1 MRLTLWL
8 ERRFRPP
15 EGRVIFLLLVLAALS
30 AAVGGMVAEWVP
42 GDELFWHTAL
52 VGVLIGRWLGC
63 TRMRGR
69 WAALLLAACGVVYA
83 GWWVTNLIPPL
94 GAVLGAAWRRDWLL
108 ALTWLQEVETRAA
121 MLAGEV
127 GAWIGT
133 WLGRGGT
140 PGPMVS
146 LFWMALVLWVGAAF
160 AGWMVARGR
169 HPLLAFFPLGGALT
183 LSVYLGDAGIEY
195 LLLFMACVVMMT
207 PPMTLRREEQGW
219 DSRQV
224 GYSEEFRFDALM
236 AAAAAVAIFLATAVI
251 FPNVRVWAVVDWFWQ
266 RAQGPQQ
273 AAGEVLER
281 AFPGARPATGG
292 GSRVGGLGAMLPR
305 EHLLGGNPALE
316 QTVVMHVVTDDPPPV
331 YIPDE
336 EARPR
341 QTFYWRGTVYS
352 DYAGVGWRQG
362 PTEAVLQPPYAS
374 LGPPQRPGRRPLRQ
388 EFTLL
393 VPHGVTLYAAG
404 DPHSVDRAV
413 TARRLPGSD
422 DLVALEGRADDY
434 HVLSLVPQ
442 VPARELAEA
451 SATYPP
457 QIEEVYLAL
466 PVRLPERVVD
476 LATKATAEADTPYAQ
491 ALALEAYLR
500 SFPYDLEVA
509 KPPEGRD
516 VVDYFLFD
524 LQRGYCDYFASA
536 MVVMARS
543 VGIPARLAV
552 GYAMGYYDFQ
562 QGAYVV
568 TERDAH
574 AWPELYFSDY
584 GWIPFEPTSGL
595 APLERGEEA
604 EELDFSP
611 LALPALPERPWW
623 VQMQVEARLVWLRW
637 RWWALAVVMVLVMV
651 GAGWRAWRRRL
662 TGLSGEE
669 RVALT
674 YIRLQALASRL
685 GVPVHPWDTP
695 AEFTAAVEQELTR
708 RRPRGTWLGKA
719 VRAGVEQALAG
730 IVLVTRVYEQVS
742 YAPAPPDPALM
753 HRAWQEEWRLQ
764 WRLWGLWVL
773 SNGPRGATG
782 YSEAVSASSTWSD
795 RTVGS

>member
-1 MRLTLWL
+1 MGLMGWLW
-8 ERRFRPP
+8 RRFRPA
-15 EGRVIFLLLVLAALS
+15 EGRLVFCLLILAALS
-30 AAVGGMVAEWVP
+30 AAVGGMAAEWVP

-52 VGVLIGRWLGC
+52 VGVLVGRWLGR

-69 WAALLLAACGVVYA
+69 WAALLLAAGGVVYV
-83 GWWVTNLIPPL
+83 GWWVTNLTPPL
-94 GAVLGAAWRRDWLL
+94 WAVLGAAWRDDWPL
-108 ALTWLQEVETRAA
+108 ALTWLQEAEARVA
-121 MLAGEV
+121 MLTGEIA
-127 GAWIGT
+127 AWIGT

-146 LFWMALVLWVGAAF
+146 LFWMAMVLWGGAAF
-160 AGWMVARGR
+160 AGWMLNRKR
-169 HPLLAFFPLGGALT
+169 HPLLAFLPLGGALT

-207 PPMTLRREEQGW
+207 PPMTLRLEEQEW

-224 GYSEEFRFDALM
+224 DYSEEFRFDALM
-236 AAAAAVAIFLATAVI
+236 AALVAVVIFLATAVT
-251 FPNVRVWAVVDWFWQ
+251 FPNVRVWAIVDWFWRQ
-266 RAQGPQQ
+266 AQEPQQ
-273 AAGEVLER
+273 AAGQVLER

-292 GSRVGGLGAMLPR
+292 GPWSGGTGAVLPR

-316 QTVVMHVVTDDPPPV
+316 RTVVMRVVTDDPPPV
-331 YIPDE
+331 YVPDE
-336 EARPR
+336 EVRPQ
-341 QTFYWRGTVYS
+341 QTFYWRGTIYS
-352 DYAGVGWRQG
+352 DYVGVGWRQG
-362 PTEAVLQPPYAS
+362 PTEDVLQPPYAS

-393 VPHGVTLYAAG
+393 VPHGATLYAAG

-413 TARRLPGSD
+413 TVRRLPGSD
-422 DLVALEGRADDY
+422 DLVALEGRADNY

-442 VPARELAEA
+442 VTARELAEA
-451 SATYPP
+451 LVTYPP
-457 QIEEVYLAL
+457 QIEDVYLAL
-466 PVRLPERVVD
+466 PARLPERVVD
-476 LATKATAEADTPYAQ
+476 LATEATAEADTPYEQ

-500 SFPYDLEVA
+500 SFPYDLEVTR
-509 KPPEGRD
+509 PPEGRD

-552 GYAMGYYDFQ
+552 GYAMGSYDFQ

-568 TERDAH
+568 TEKDAH
-574 AWPELYFSDY
+574 AWPELYFPDY

-595 APLERGEEA
+595 APLRRGEETD
-604 EELDFSP
+604 ELEFSL
-611 LALPALPERPWW
+611 LALPPLPGRPWW

-637 RWWALAVVMVLVMV
+637 RWWALAGFAGLLIAE
-651 GAGWRAWRRRL
+651 AGWRAWRRRL

-674 YIRLQALASRL
+674 YTRLRGMVSRL
-685 GVPVHPWDTP
+685 GVPVHPSDTP
-695 AEFTAAVEQELTR
+695 AEFSAAVEQELMR
-708 RRPRGTWLGKA
+708 RRPRGKWLREA
-719 VRAGVEQALAG
+719 VRKGLQQTLAGVF
-730 IVLVTRVYEQVS
+730 LVTKVYEQVS

-753 HRAWQEEWRLQ
+753 HRAWQEGRRLRWRL
-764 WRLWGLWVL
+764 RGLWMV
-773 SNGPRGATG
+773 SNGPRGATE
-782 YSEAVSASSTWSD
+782 YTEAASASSTRSVV
-795 RTVGS
+795 TVGS